1 MAGSTKLFLDQ
12 TGLQK
17 TNTYSVVATVFIYKE
32 DLIYAVSPRLVIP
45 CPTDV
50 CQESSLAVTNVD
62 VNSTMVC
69 ESTTCTFEARPIS
82 ASASDLSGFMSGLS
96 GFIV

>member
-1 MAGSTKLFLDQ
+1 M
-12 TGLQK
+12 
-17 TNTYSVVATVFIYKE
+17 VATVFIYKE

-50 CQESSLAVTNVD
+50 CQESSLAVTNVE

-69 ESTTCTFEARPIS
+69 ESTMCTFKARPIPRPNSDGTATTTS
-82 ASASDLSGFMSGLS
+82 ASGLS